1 MAIKTQAQL
10 LADVAATLGDNTE
23 GAISAADLRTL
34 LTDITDTAENR
45 WGQGALASSPAV
57 SPSLTEAAARIAGKL
72 AECPGGGTACI
83 SPEDVRIATQA
94 VLEVFYPSQ

>member
-1 MAIKTQAQL
+1 MAIKTQVQL
-10 LADVAATLGDNTE
+10 LADVEATLGDNTE

-34 LTDITDTAENR
+34 LTDITDTAEDR
-45 WGQGALASSPAV
+45 WGVGALASSPAV

-72 AECPGGGTACI
+72 ADCAGGAEGCV

-94 VLEVFYPSQ
+94 VLDVFYQDV